1 MHKLTHYHTHQ
12 AAGKIAMVVAM
23 VALLASVA
31 YFYQKMD
38 GSRSSSN
45 SGAGAGKED
54 LGAGLAL
61 QSQINDVSAVLCVSS
76 IGISL
81 WIHNADGKRCWRVNA
96 RLVVRSEHKSC
107 DVPVMSKACRLL
119 ILRWT
124 HAFPHALLNTP
135 CTIHRCVYGS
145 LKRCS
150 RNWRRR
156 TLR

>member
-1 MHKLTHYHTHQ
+1 MLKLTHYHTHQ

-38 GSRSSSN
+38 GSRTSSK

-61 QSQINDVSAVLCVSS
+61 QSQINNVSAVLCVSS

-81 WIHNADGKRCWRVNA
+81 WKHNADGKRCWRVST
-96 RLVVRSEHKSC
+96 RLVVRAEDRSC
-107 DVPVMSKACRLL
+107 AVPVMSNACRLL

-124 HAFPHALLNTP
+124 HAFPYAPLYTP

-145 LKRCS
+145 SKRCS